1 MTTTMITT
9 PDTMT
14 ATPGTRPEPVPVDP
28 LELVPRVLDL
38 VRQIGRAH
46 V

>member
-1 MTTTMITT
+1 MISATPMPTTMTTT

-14 ATPGTRPEPVPVDP
+14 ATPEPRDGAPTADP

-38 VRQIGRAH
+38 SD
-46 V
+46 